1 MSDEN
6 TLRDVIES
14 AVNEAESAP
23 VETVE
28 QTEAEAK
35 AERARDEQGRFA
47 KKEAEAQAEQ
57 QAESVK
63 EARRPSSWKKD
74 YWPLYEKLDRGEP
87 LTPEESKRI
96 ADYALQRETEYA
108 SGVSTYKSEAE
119 KAKAFY
125 QVIEPYQQRFQ
136 QAGISPQEG
145 IARLLHIDNVLRTG
159 TLEQRQDMLG
169 KIAASAGLS
178 LNVQGV
184 PQAAPVDP
192 VIQNLYQTQQQLTSE
207 WQQFVAAQRAQAEAQ
222 VNREVEQFKATAPH
236 FDEVSDH
243 MARLLDAGL
252 ADDLQSA
259 YKQAVRLRD
268 DLYEA
273 DIQAKANEAKQQ
285 EIKQKQE
292 AAARAKANTVSVKS
306 ASPTGTGSAP
316 NGDLRSTIS
325 SAFESL
331 GVGRI

>member
-14 AVNEAESAP
+14 AVNEAEAAP
-23 VETVE
+23 VEAPE

-47 KKEAEAQAEQ
+47 KAEAKEAEQ
-57 QAESVK
+57 QAEPVK

-74 YWPLYEKLDRGEP
+74 YWPLYEKLDKGEP

-96 ADYALQRETEYA
+96 ADYALQRETEFA

-178 LNVQGV
+178 LNMQGM
-184 PQAAPVDP
+184 PQEQQIDP
-192 VIQNLYQTQQQLTSE
+192 RIQNLYQTQQQMASE
-207 WQQFVAAQRAQAEAQ
+207 WQQFMANQRAMAEAQ

-236 FDEVSDH
+236 FDAVIDQ

-252 ADDLQSA
+252 ADDIQSA

-285 EIKQKQE
+285 EIARKQE